1 MFFSCD
7 LCMNCEMKASTET
20 LPDGL
25 PTLTCFTHNSEENK
39 NDGDLQIAEEEEEGL
54 LPLFVVFG

>member
-1 MFFSCD
+1 
-7 LCMNCEMKASTET
+7 MNCEMKASTET

-25 PTLTCFTHNSEENK
+25 PTLMCFTHNSEENK